1 MNEKNI
7 VLNNV
12 EAAKE
17 FVKAA
22 SECDFDIDV
31 YFNRIALD
39 AKSLLGIL
47 SLDLRS
53 KLRVCYSGENAGSIQ
68 FWQNM
73 RHNLSKRGC
82 LKRNCC
88 LGRQF
93 FSVLC
98 IFLLINKSFTV
109 ILDITLFYQYANVC

>member
-31 YFNRIALD
+31 YYNECHTTSVSMRF
-39 AKSLLGIL
+39 L
-47 SLDLRS
+47 SL
-53 KLRVCYSGENAGSIQ
+53 CMQSGGLNIHG
-68 FWQNM
+68 W
-73 RHNLSKRGC
+73 
-82 LKRNCC
+82 
-88 LGRQF
+88 
-93 FSVLC
+93 
-98 IFLLINKSFTV
+98 IN
-109 ILDITLFYQYANVC
+109 IW

>member
-1 MNEKNI
+1 MYDKNI
-7 VLNNV
+7 PIQGGRLN
-12 EAAKE
+12 EREEYCIK

-53 KLRVCYSGENAGSIQ
+53 KLRVCYSGENAG
-68 FWQNM
+68 FNT
-73 RHNLSKRGC
+73 
-82 LKRNCC
+82 
-88 LGRQF
+88 
-93 FSVLC
+93 VLA
-98 IFLLINKSFTV
+98 K
-109 ILDITLFYQYANVC
+109 YAA

>member
-53 KLRVCYSGENAGSIQ
+53 KLRAEKTPDSIQ

-73 RHNLSKRGC
+73 RHNYR
-82 LKRNCC
+82 
-88 LGRQF
+88 
-93 FSVLC
+93 SVD
-98 IFLLINKSFTV
+98 V
-109 ILDITLFYQYANVC
+109 

>member
-31 YFNRIALD
+31 YFNRIAWTSTD
-39 AKSLLGIL
+39 LLGIL

-53 KLRVCYSGENAGSIQ
+53 KL
-68 FWQNM
+68 
-73 RHNLSKRGC
+73 
-82 LKRNCC
+82 
-88 LGRQF
+88 
-93 FSVLC
+93 
-98 IFLLINKSFTV
+98 
-109 ILDITLFYQYANVC
+109 

>member
-1 MNEKNI
+1 MNWKFDKTI
-7 VLNNV
+7 LLNYV

-53 KLRVCYSGENAGSIQ
+53 KLRVCYSGENAG
-68 FWQNM
+68 FNT
-73 RHNLSKRGC
+73 
-82 LKRNCC
+82 
-88 LGRQF
+88 
-93 FSVLC
+93 VLA
-98 IFLLINKSFTV
+98 K
-109 ILDITLFYQYANVC
+109 YAA

>member
-17 FVKAA
+17 FVKA
-22 SECDFDIDV
+22 DV

-53 KLRVCYSGENAGSIQ
+53 KLRVCYSGENAG
-68 FWQNM
+68 FNT
-73 RHNLSKRGC
+73 
-82 LKRNCC
+82 
-88 LGRQF
+88 
-93 FSVLC
+93 VLA
-98 IFLLINKSFTV
+98 K
-109 ILDITLFYQYANVC
+109 YAA

>member
-7 VLNNV
+7 VLNSV

-39 AKSLLGIL
+39 AKSLLGTL

-53 KLRVCYSGENAGSIQ
+53 KLRVCYSGENAG
-68 FWQNM
+68 FNT
-73 RHNLSKRGC
+73 
-82 LKRNCC
+82 
-88 LGRQF
+88 
-93 FSVLC
+93 VLA
-98 IFLLINKSFTV
+98 K
-109 ILDITLFYQYANVC
+109 YAA

>member
-22 SECDFDIDV
+22 SECDF

-53 KLRVCYSGENAGSIQ
+53 KLRVCYSGENAG
-68 FWQNM
+68 FNT
-73 RHNLSKRGC
+73 
-82 LKRNCC
+82 
-88 LGRQF
+88 
-93 FSVLC
+93 VLA
-98 IFLLINKSFTV
+98 K
-109 ILDITLFYQYANVC
+109 YAA

>member
-47 SLDLRS
+47 SLDLRRS
-53 KLRVCYSGENAGSIQ
+53 SESATAEKTPDSIQ

-73 RHNLSKRGC
+73 RHNYR
-82 LKRNCC
+82 
-88 LGRQF
+88 
-93 FSVLC
+93 SVD
-98 IFLLINKSFTV
+98 V
-109 ILDITLFYQYANVC
+109 

>member
-53 KLRVCYSGENAGSIQ
+53 KLRVCYSGETPDLIQ

-73 RHNLSKRGC
+73 RHNYR
-82 LKRNCC
+82 
-88 LGRQF
+88 
-93 FSVLC
+93 SVD
-98 IFLLINKSFTV
+98 V
-109 ILDITLFYQYANVC
+109 

>member
-22 SECDFDIDV
+22 SEFDIDV

-53 KLRVCYSGENAGSIQ
+53 KLRVCYSGENAG
-68 FWQNM
+68 FNT
-73 RHNLSKRGC
+73 
-82 LKRNCC
+82 
-88 LGRQF
+88 
-93 FSVLC
+93 VLA
-98 IFLLINKSFTV
+98 K
-109 ILDITLFYQYANVC
+109 YAA

>member
-39 AKSLLGIL
+39 AKSLLGSEKQAQ
-47 SLDLRS
+47 SLLQRRKRRIQYS
-53 KLRVCYSGENAGSIQ
+53 SGKICGIIIEAWMFEKKLLPGAAV
-68 FWQNM
+68 
-73 RHNLSKRGC
+73 
-82 LKRNCC
+82 
-88 LGRQF
+88 F
-93 FSVLC
+93 FCFMHFFVD
-98 IFLLINKSFTV
+98 K
-109 ILDITLFYQYANVC
+109 

>member
-7 VLNNV
+7 VLNSV

-53 KLRVCYSGENAGSIQ
+53 KLRVCYSRRKRRIQ
-68 FWQNM
+68 YSSGKICW
-73 RHNLSKRGC
+73 HNYR
-82 LKRNCC
+82 
-88 LGRQF
+88 
-93 FSVLC
+93 SVD
-98 IFLLINKSFTV
+98 V
-109 ILDITLFYQYANVC
+109 

>member
-31 YFNRIALD
+31 YFNRI
-39 AKSLLGIL
+39 GIL

-53 KLRVCYSGENAGSIQ
+53 KLRVCYSGENAG
-68 FWQNM
+68 FNT
-73 RHNLSKRGC
+73 
-82 LKRNCC
+82 
-88 LGRQF
+88 
-93 FSVLC
+93 VLA
-98 IFLLINKSFTV
+98 K
-109 ILDITLFYQYANVC
+109 YAA

>member
-17 FVKAA
+17 VVKAA
-22 SECDFDIDV
+22 SECDIDV

-53 KLRVCYSGENAGSIQ
+53 KLRVCYSGENAG
-68 FWQNM
+68 FNT
-73 RHNLSKRGC
+73 
-82 LKRNCC
+82 
-88 LGRQF
+88 
-93 FSVLC
+93 VLA
-98 IFLLINKSFTV
+98 K
-109 ILDITLFYQYANVC
+109 YAA

>member
-53 KLRVCYSGENAGSIQ
+53 LLQRRKRRIQYSSGKICGIIIEAWMFEKKLLPGAAV
-68 FWQNM
+68 
-73 RHNLSKRGC
+73 
-82 LKRNCC
+82 
-88 LGRQF
+88 F
-93 FSVLC
+93 FCFMHFFVD
-98 IFLLINKSFTV
+98 K
-109 ILDITLFYQYANVC
+109 

>member
-7 VLNNV
+7 VLNSV

-39 AKSLLGIL
+39 AKSLLICGL
-47 SLDLRS
+47 
-53 KLRVCYSGENAGSIQ
+53 
-68 FWQNM
+68 
-73 RHNLSKRGC
+73 
-82 LKRNCC
+82 
-88 LGRQF
+88 
-93 FSVLC
+93 
-98 IFLLINKSFTV
+98 LLIETTGFFALQDKP
-109 ILDITLFYQYANVC
+109 YQ

>member
-22 SECDFDIDV
+22 SECDVDIDV

-47 SLDLRS
+47 SLDLRNQ
-53 KLRVCYSGENAGSIQ
+53 LRVCYSGENAG
-68 FWQNM
+68 FNT
-73 RHNLSKRGC
+73 
-82 LKRNCC
+82 
-88 LGRQF
+88 
-93 FSVLC
+93 VLA
-98 IFLLINKSFTV
+98 K
-109 ILDITLFYQYANVC
+109 YAA

>member
-22 SECDFDIDV
+22 SECDFDID
-31 YFNRIALD
+31 FNRIALD

-53 KLRVCYSGENAGSIQ
+53 KLRVCYSGENAG
-68 FWQNM
+68 FNT
-73 RHNLSKRGC
+73 
-82 LKRNCC
+82 
-88 LGRQF
+88 
-93 FSVLC
+93 VLA
-98 IFLLINKSFTV
+98 K
-109 ILDITLFYQYANVC
+109 YAA